1 MGFLKLYRP
10 LLFYL
15 CALVC
20 RKCCREFNGQLYG
33 EPVRLEWNKPRL
45 RRENCWPCTSWTLL
59 GPALYRVNGGGTA
72 NGPVNGRPG
81 GFSRHQQKAWT
92 RRYVPKQPAVRSGD
106 LQLSDVDRARA
117 KARGV
122 VPSDVSLDSH
132 DSRKW
137 GEKSNPYMRPV
148 VLRWPLKYSI
158 VLSVPL
164 PLPEFPPDPNT

>member
-45 RRENCWPCTSWTLL
+45 RKENCWPCTSWTLL
-59 GPALYRVNGGGTA
+59 SPALYRVNGGGTA

-92 RRYVPKQPAVRSGD
+92 RRDAPKQPAVRSGD
-106 LQLSDVDRARA
+106 LQLSDMDRAER
-117 KARGV
+117 KPGV
-122 VPSDVSLDSH
+122 SSPATSLLTPTIPASEVRNPIPICDPSC
-132 DSRKW
+132 
-137 GEKSNPYMRPV
+137 
-148 VLRWPLKYSI
+148 
-158 VLSVPL
+158 
-164 PLPEFPPDPNT
+164 